1 MGMGLFTRT
10 KKVSGWMAISF
21 QEDGIY
27 AAFVKRMPAA
37 APEVGWVTSYPTR
50 GAEVSEPLEKLCKE
64 QHAGRYHCTTLLSS
78 GEYQILSVDA
88 PDVPPGELKAAIR
101 WHLKD
106 MLDFPVDDATIDV
119 LDIPADKNAPVRN
132 RSIYALAARNQ
143 LIEQRQ
149 ALFGQAKIPL
159 SVIDVPEMAQR
170 NISSLLEPE
179 GRGVALL
186 SFAADGG
193 LMTVTYSG
201 ELYLSR
207 RIDVKLPQLLQSDD
221 DQKKA
226 CYDRI
231 TLELQRSFD
240 HFDRQYHFITIS
252 KLVLAPLGAADSGLQ
267 EYLATNLYVPT
278 EALNLE
284 TVLDISMTPELM
296 PLDAQQRY
304 FLTLG
309 AALRHEEKAP

>member
-1 MGMGLFTRT
+1 MGMDLFTRT
-10 KKVSGWMAISF
+10 KKVTGWMAIGF

-27 AAFVKRMPAA
+27 AAFVKRVPAA
-37 APEVGWVTSYPTR
+37 APEVGWVASYPAR
-50 GAEVSEPLEKLCKE
+50 GAEVSEPLEELCKE
-64 QHAGRYHCTTLLSS
+64 RHAGRYHCTTLLSS

-88 PDVPPGELKAAIR
+88 PNVPANELKAAIR
-101 WHLKD
+101 WHLKG
-106 MLDFPVDDATIDV
+106 MLDFPVDEATIDV
-119 LDIPADKNAPVRN
+119 LDVPADKNAPVR
-132 RSIYALAARNQ
+132 SHSMYALAARNQ
-143 LIEQRQ
+143 LIERRQ

-170 NISSLLEPE
+170 NISALLEPE
-179 GRGVALL
+179 GRGLALL
-186 SFAADGG
+186 SFDAEGG
-193 LMTVTYSG
+193 LLTVTYSG

-207 RIDVKLPQLLQSDD
+207 RIDVKLPQLLQFDD

-231 TLELQRSFD
+231 TLELQRSLD
-240 HFDRQYHFITIS
+240 HFDRQYHFIAIA
-252 KLVLAPLGAADSGLQ
+252 KLVLAPLGAAASGLQ
-267 EYLATNLYVPT
+267 EYLAKNLYIPT

-284 TVLDISMTPELM
+284 TVLDISVVPELI
-296 PLDAQQRY
+296 PLEAQQRY

>member
-1 MGMGLFTRT
+1 M
-10 KKVSGWMAISF
+10 
-21 QEDGIY
+21 
-27 AAFVKRMPAA
+27 
-37 APEVGWVTSYPTR
+37 
-50 GAEVSEPLEKLCKE
+50 
-64 QHAGRYHCTTLLSS
+64 LSS